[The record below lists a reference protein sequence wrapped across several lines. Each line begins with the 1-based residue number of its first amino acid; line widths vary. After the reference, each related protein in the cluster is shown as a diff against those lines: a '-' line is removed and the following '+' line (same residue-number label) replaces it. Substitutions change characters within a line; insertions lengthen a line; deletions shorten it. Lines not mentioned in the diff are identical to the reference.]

1 MSGVPTGRGSW
12 VEFFN
17 ALVEYRY
24 LQRAM
29 VTALVVGVLCG
40 VVGSFTLLR
49 GLALMGDAISHA
61 VLPGIAASFMLGIS
75 FFPGA
80 LVAGLL
86 SAVGIGY
93 VSQNSRIKN
102 DAAIGIIFTTMF
114 ALGVVLVSLSPSSTD
129 LTKILFGNIL
139 AVRPLD
145 MWLTVGVAATVL
157 LIIIAFFKELQIS
170 TFDPVMSAAYGL
182 PVRRLHYMLM
192 VMLTVVTVTAL
203 QTVGV
208 VLVVAMLIIP
218 AATAYLLTERL
229 VRMVVIAGFLGGVAS
244 AVGLF
249 FSFTYNLPSGAVIV
263 LSSAVLFIIAFLCA
277 PKHGL
282 VAKWASARRAKHE
295 ETGDGG
301 QLARMDL

>member
-1 MSGVPTGRGSW
+1 MDFIT
-12 VEFFN
+12 
-17 ALVEYRY
+17 ALFEYRY
-24 LQRAM
+24 LQRAL

-145 MWLTVGVAATVL
+145 MWLTVGVAITM
-157 LIIIAFFKELQIS
+157 LIIVLAFFKELQIS

-182 PVRRLHYMLM
+182 PVRRLHYLLM

-229 VRMVVIAGFLGGVAS
+229 VRMVVIAGVLGGVAS
-244 AVGLF
+244 VLGLY
-249 FSFTYNLPSGAVIV
+249 FSFKYNLPSGAVIV
-263 LSSAVLFIIAFLCA
+263 LSSAALFLVAFLGA
-277 PKHGL
+277 PQHGL
-282 VAKWASARRAKHE
+282 IAKWASARRARHADAG
-295 ETGDGG
+295 GDR
-301 QLARMDL
+301 QNAMHA